1 MCVVTLLSYARAQL
15 PMRTSHT
22 CSDEMR
28 FTSICVLMATRI
40 QSKLAICKPMRYV
53 NPLCVSPVFPIPM
66 EDHDAPPTVDGYAAK
81 RPPTRRGTKLRWR
94 ASECKK
100 HPKSRHASA
109 TPPSNGGRDLPIA
122 STTALAPPEPT
133 HSRPNPTSSLTMH
146 SWWGN
151 ADGGISTGHTY
162 GLNGAQTRGRT
173 PLTRIDRS
181 PRIRNL
187 APAARYARAL
197 HWPAFR

>member
-94 ASECKK
+94 ASDARSTPRADMLVQHRRQMAEETSLL
-100 HPKSRHASA
+100 HPQPPSPHLNPHTHAP
-109 TPPSNGGRDLPIA
+109 TPPLPLQCTLGGETPMGGSRLG
-122 STTALAPPEPT
+122 T
-133 HSRPNPTSSLTMH
+133 HTDSM
-146 SWWGN
+146 
-151 ADGGISTGHTY
+151 GHK
-162 GLNGAQTRGRT
+162 REDER
-173 PLTRIDRS
+173 
-181 PRIRNL
+181 
-187 APAARYARAL
+187 
-197 HWPAFR
+197 H